1 MTEDDSRDLKRNQ
14 DSWDSTDQPDETPS
28 FRESLS
34 AAARQAGIAKVQPG
48 EAPSASALLAAIGGV
63 RGLVESILPGLVFLF
78 TYTITGQLLP
88 SVLIPIGVAAIFV
101 VARLVART
109 PATSAIA
116 GVIGIGV
123 SAALALLTGNVND
136 NFVPG
141 LIINAVSLTVFVVSV
156 LARWPL
162 VGLIVALLTGD
173 VGEWRKDPAKLRVA
187 YLASGLWI
195 GLFALRLGVQGP
207 LYLAEQTSAL
217 AATKLV
223 MGVPLYAAVLWVTW
237 LLVRT
242 AYSRPRPESDDNV
255 SEGDSNVRSK

>member
-1 MTEDDSRDLKRNQ
+1 MTGDDSQNLKRDQ
-14 DSWDSTDQPDETPS
+14 DSRHTTDQLDETPS

-34 AAARQAGIAKVQPG
+34 AAARKAGIAKVQPG

-63 RGLVESILPGLVFLF
+63 RGLVESILPGLVFLV

-141 LIINAVSLTVFVVSV
+141 LIINAISLTVFVVSV
-156 LARWPL
+156 LVRWPL
-162 VGLIVALLTGD
+162 VGLLVALLTGD

-242 AYSRPRPESDDNV
+242 AYSRPRPESDNNV
-255 SEGDSNVRSK
+255 SEGDSDVHSK

>member
-1 MTEDDSRDLKRNQ
+1 MAGDESRDLKSQQ
-14 DSWDSTDQPDETPS
+14 DSRADAEESPETPS

-34 AAARQAGIAKVQPG
+34 AAARNAGIAKVQPG

-63 RGLVESILPGLVFLF
+63 RGLVESIAPGLVFLV

-88 SVLIPIGVAAIFV
+88 SVLIPIGVAAVFV
-101 VARLVART
+101 AARFVART
-109 PATSAIA
+109 PAVSAIA
-116 GVIGIGV
+116 GVAGIGV

-141 LIINAVSLTVFVVSV
+141 LIINALSLTVFVVSV

-173 VGEWRKDPAKLRVA
+173 VGEWRKDSAKLRVA
-187 YLASGLWI
+187 YLTSGLWI

-207 LYLAEQTSAL
+207 LYLAEQTSVL
-217 AATKLV
+217 AATKLI

-242 AYSRPRPESDDNV
+242 AYARPRPD
-255 SEGDSNVRSK
+255 